1 MLSLLFVIMLVIC
14 SVFDIKSREIPII
27 MPIVLSLVAFMF
39 TVQNNVLIKNLKAS
53 LVIFVILV
61 FISLIS
67 RQALGLGDV
76 AVLSACT
83 LFSGIISVALIISV
97 SMMLS
102 TIITLII
109 MAYKRFFKNN
119 SDKRISIPLMPYI
132 TVGFV
137 FTLI

>member
-14 SVFDIKSREIPII
+14 SVSDVKSREIPII

-39 TVQNNVLIKNLKAS
+39 TVQNNVLIKNLKES
-53 LVIFVILV
+53 LVIFIILV

>member
-1 MLSLLFVIMLVIC
+1 MLVIC
-14 SVFDIKSREIPII
+14 SVSDIKNREIPII

-53 LVIFVILV
+53 LLVFVILV
-61 FISLIS
+61 LISLIS
-67 RQALGLGDV
+67 RQALGFGDV

-83 LFSGIISVALIISV
+83 LFSGIISVTLIISV
-97 SMMLS
+97 SIMLS
-102 TIITLII
+102 TIITLIV